1 MTLYEKT
8 IKSCKSLEVMKLF
21 NWQLFH
27 LKSFGLPKLHLNL
40 SNLKYKFLQTT
51 SDGKSTKIKIVELK
65 KLFIFVVNNF
75 FIWICLHPQ
84 TINLHSVCCNM
95 WATKRQT
102 KHMACYGWNGKEG
115 FVGGWGCCLILSCCV
130 THVFYAKNDVTCD
143 FDRDGWA
150 RQPPLIKI
158 IFLLF

>member
-1 MTLYEKT
+1 
-8 IKSCKSLEVMKLF
+8 MKLYSR
-21 NWQLFH
+21 QPFH
-27 LKSFGLPKLHLNL
+27 LKSFELSILYLNI
-40 SNLKYKFLQTT
+40 SNLKCKFLLMTLN
-51 SDGKSTKIKIVELK
+51 GKSTKIKCRTLK
-65 KLFIFVVNNF
+65 VILVANNF
-75 FIWICLHPQ
+75 FVWICLHPQ

-115 FVGGWGCCLILSCCV
+115 FAGGWGYCLILSCRV